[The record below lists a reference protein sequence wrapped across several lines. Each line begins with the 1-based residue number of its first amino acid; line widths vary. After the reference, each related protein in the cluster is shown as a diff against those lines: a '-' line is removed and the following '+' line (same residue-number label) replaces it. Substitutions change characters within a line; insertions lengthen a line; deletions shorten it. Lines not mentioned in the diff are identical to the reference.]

1 MILVS
6 VLGLKSM
13 FKLEN
18 KPTVSAKVLAI
29 VLFAL
34 ASATVA
40 VIGLQGFDIF
50 PVNAAGTIAP
60 AERVVHVQIGN
71 ASEVSSDV
79 RTTDVDMMP
88 STPTGNAVTTAV
100 ESSVDDALNNAMSN
114 NTNDVDCATYGA
126 CGP

>member
-1 MILVS
+1 MP
-6 VLGLKSM
+6 
-13 FKLEN
+13 KLEN
-18 KPTVSAKVLAI
+18 EPTVSAKALAI

-40 VIGLQGFDIF
+40 VIGLRGFDIS
-50 PVNAAGTIAP
+50 PGNAAGTIAP

-79 RTTDVDMMP
+79 QTTAADMMP
-88 STPTGNAVTTAV
+88 STATENAVTSAV
-100 ESSVDDALNNAMSN
+100 ESRVDDALNNAMSN